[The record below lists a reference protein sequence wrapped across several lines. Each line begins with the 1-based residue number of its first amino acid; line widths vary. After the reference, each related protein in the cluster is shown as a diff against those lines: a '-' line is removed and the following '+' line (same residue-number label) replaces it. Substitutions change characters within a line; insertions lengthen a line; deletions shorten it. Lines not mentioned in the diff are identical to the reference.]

1 MGYRHGI
8 DLSDHQEQ
16 ALSLRDDEGLSW
28 REAAKVMGTSQG
40 NVRRAYLAAKK
51 KLAAKGMA
59 PESGMNKPVADGF
72 KLKGYSHFDTD
83 TKTWYKAF
91 ADTEGQAIEAI
102 EQACQSI
109 KPLARVK
116 SPRKVRSDLLNMIH
130 VTDYHLG
137 MYAYGPETGDDWDM
151 KIARR
156 EFGRVIGSLVDS
168 APPAEVGVFSQG
180 GDFLHYDSLEA
191 VTPTNK
197 HVLDADTR
205 AAQMVE
211 VALDLHCFAIDELLR
226 KHRKVIAV
234 IAEGNH
240 DLMSSIWLRKA
251 MKQYFSKNP
260 RVEILD
266 TEFPFYAYLHGEIML
281 AWHHG
286 HKVKNKSLPSLFA
299 SEPRYREMWG
309 KARYTYI
316 HTGHYHQTEQDQSEH
331 GGAIVERHPT
341 LASRDAHAARGGYVS
356 WRGIRRITYHKTK
369 GEVSRQTETPGYCD
383 E

>member
-1 MGYRHGI
+1 MGYDYRV
-8 DLSDHQEQ
+8 DLTKEQEE
-16 ALSLRDDEGLSW
+16 LVHMRDELGMSW
-28 REAAKVMGTSQG
+28 PDISRQTD
-40 NVRRAYLAAKK
+40 RDRANIQRSYKAAKK
-51 KLAAKGMA
+51 KLAAKGIA
-59 PESGMNKPVADGF
+59 PESGMNVPIAEGF
-72 KLKGYSHFDTD
+72 ALKGYSHYDANTQ
-83 TKTWYKAF
+83 TWYKAF
-91 ADTEGQAIEAI
+91 ADTEGQAVEAI

-156 EFGRVIGSLVDS
+156 EFGRVIGLLVDG
-168 APPAEVGVFSQG
+168 APAAEVGVFSQG

-205 AAQMVE
+205 ASQMVE
-211 VALDLHCFAIDELLR
+211 VALDLHCFAIDEMLK
-226 KHRKVIAV
+226 KHRRVIAV
-234 IAEGNH
+234 IQEGNH

-266 TEFPFYAYLHGEIML
+266 TEFPFYAYLHGQIML

-309 KARYTYI
+309 KAKYTYI
-316 HTGHYHQTEQDQSEH
+316 HTGHYHQTEQDQAEH

-356 WRGIRRITYHKTK
+356 WRGLRRITYHKTA
-369 GEVSRQTETPGYCD
+369 GEVSRQTEIPGAYD